1 VQSAIQLAE
10 RAEPGAVVLSQ
21 PGSAVDSGYYYP
33 TEVEAE
39 LIRCARAGDVDSV
52 RAIAAEVTSENFENR
67 RLSRESVRGL
77 YRELEATRSKLVRL
91 QVTNGTNIGDRSAD
105 LDLEH
110 RVRFLLDS
118 LVQLAEHNRQAGTSD
133 SPLKEPIAT
142 FVRENAL
149 NADMGLK
156 LLAMQFNLS
165 EVYVSKLFRELFGEN
180 FHSFVERIR
189 MEHATQLLRT
199 SRLNIEQIAE
209 RVGYQSANTFR
220 RVFKRTYGIS
230 PSSYD
235 RSGVPPA

>member
-1 VQSAIQLAE
+1 
-10 RAEPGAVVLSQ
+10 
-21 PGSAVDSGYYYP
+21 
-33 TEVEAE
+33 
-39 LIRCARAGDVDSV
+39 
-52 RAIAAEVTSENFENR
+52 
-67 RLSRESVRGL
+67 
-77 YRELEATRSKLVRL
+77 
-91 QVTNGTNIGDRSAD
+91 
-105 LDLEH
+105 
-110 RVRFLLDS
+110 
-118 LVQLAEHNRQAGTSD
+118 
-133 SPLKEPIAT
+133 
-142 FVRENAL
+142 
-149 NADMGLK
+149 
-156 LLAMQFNLS
+156 MQFNLS